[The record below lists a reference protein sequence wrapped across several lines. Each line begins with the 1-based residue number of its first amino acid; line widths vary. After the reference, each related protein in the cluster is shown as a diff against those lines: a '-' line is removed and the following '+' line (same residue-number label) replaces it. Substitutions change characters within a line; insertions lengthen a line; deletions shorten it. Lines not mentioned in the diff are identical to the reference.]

1 MKREDLSRLKCCFG
15 ILIFVFFPGFLF
27 AQDWSLVWS
36 DEFNYTGEPD
46 STKWNYEVGFA
57 PNQELEFYTK
67 SRKENVRVE
76 DGCLVLE
83 ARKEKWKNPNY
94 HLGANANRRQQ
105 SREFADYTSGR
116 INTRGKASWTYGKI
130 EARAKLPQGRGVWPA
145 FWTLGMKGGWPACG
159 EMDIMEY
166 VGFDPNTIYAN
177 VHMAK
182 YNHVKGN
189 GKGSKISAE
198 KPYDDFHVY
207 AVEWTAEK
215 LDFFFDGQKYFTFEN
230 EYSGEDAWPFDQPEY
245 IILNLAIGGTWGG
258 KEGVDDSIFPQ
269 KYLIDYVRVYQ
280 KK

>member
-1 MKREDLSRLKCCFG
+1 MKTKLLIRVTHWF
-15 ILIFVFFPGFLF
+15 ILTLMVFIQSPIF
-27 AQDWSLVWS
+27 AQEWKLVWS

-76 DGCLVLE
+76 DGFLVLE
-83 ARKEKWKNPNY
+83 AHKEKWKNPNY
-94 HLGANANRRQQ
+94 QPGASQQRRQQ
-105 SREFADYTSGR
+105 HLEYADYTSGR

-145 FWTLGMKGGWPACG
+145 FWMLGMQGGWPACG
-159 EMDIMEY
+159 EIDIMEY
-166 VGFDPNTIYAN
+166 VGFDPNTIHAN

-189 GKGSKISAE
+189 GKGSKITAD
-198 KPYDDFHVY
+198 KPYDSFHVY
-207 AVEWTAEK
+207 AIEWTAEK
-215 LDFFFDGQKYFTFEN
+215 IDFFFDGQKYFTFEN
-230 EYSGEDAWPFDQPEY
+230 EHSGDDAWPFDRPEF
-245 IILNLAIGGTWGG
+245 IILNLAVGGNWGG
-258 KEGVDDSIFPQ
+258 QEGVDDSIFPQ

-280 KK
+280 K